1 MLPRLNLTRS
11 RTRLAIFV
19 SSMDFVVLRPP
30 LFCPLETRKNT
41 VPALHLRFFAQFT
54 RNVKK
59 V

>member
-11 RTRLAIFV
+11 HIGLAIFV

-30 LFCPLETRKNT
+30 LFCPSETRKNT
-41 VPALHLRFFAQFT
+41 VPALHLPFLAQFT
-54 RNVKK
+54 RTVKK